1 MYLKLWLIYTGI
13 IISYSLVAINSG
25 VCTFFLNG
33 DNVLEPH
40 ITHGALFN
48 YLLPKKKYYSDFS
61 RSHGVLNLTKQ

>member
-40 ITHGALFN
+40 ITHGALFS
-48 YLLPKKKYYSDFS
+48 YLLPPKNIIL
-61 RSHGVLNLTKQ
+61 SHGVLNLTEQ